1 MNRTETLQRLRK
13 KIAAGNPIVARFLKP
28 SAPVESSTTDLLALY
43 HTAQFQNS
51 ELIAGLL
58 PFGNAN
64 EIIKDLARSVFP
76 GLDEVPVL
84 AGVSSAD
91 PFRLIRIFL
100 KELQAIGFVGI
111 QNFPSVGII
120 DGPFRVHLESK
131 SSGYNKEVETIR
143 LAHELDLL
151 TAPLVFNATEAT
163 DMINA
168 GADILVINPPLQPFS
183 PTRGKHAP
191 PGDAIVSHLGSII
204 ETARSL
210 RDDIILLYNSY
221 RPADLD
227 TAASLLQACPGLNGY
242 WIAPVSELKTT

>member
-1 MNRTETLQRLRK
+1 MNRTGTLQRLRK
-13 KIAAGNPIVARFLKP
+13 KIATGNPIIARFFKP
-28 SAPVESSTTDLLALY
+28 SAPVNSSDTDLLSLY

-64 EIIKDLARSVFP
+64 EIVMDLARSVFP
-76 GLDEVPVL
+76 GHAKVPVL

-91 PFRLIRIFL
+91 PFRLIHIVL

-120 DGPFRVHLESK
+120 DGPFRSHLESK
-131 SSGYNKEVETIR
+131 SSGYNKEIEMIR

-151 TAPLVFNATEAT
+151 TAPLVFSATEAT
-163 DMINA
+163 DMTNA

-183 PTRGKHAP
+183 PAREKHVP
-191 PGDAIVSHLGSII
+191 SSDAIVSHLTGIV

-210 RDDIILLYNSY
+210 RDDIIILYNSY
-221 RPADLD
+221 RSADLD
-227 TAASLLQACPGLNGY
+227 AAASLIEDCPGLNGY
-242 WIAPVSELKTT
+242 WAAPVSELKTT

>member
-13 KIAAGNPIVARFLKP
+13 KIAVGNPIVARFFKP
-28 SAPVESSTTDLLALY
+28 SSPVEPSTTDLLALY
-43 HTAQFQNS
+43 HTAQFQNP
-51 ELIAGLL
+51 ELISGLL

-64 EIIKDLARSVFP
+64 EIVMDLAHSSFP
-76 GLDEVPVL
+76 RHGEVPVL

-131 SSGYNKEVETIR
+131 SSGYNKEVEMIR

-151 TAPLVFNATEAT
+151 TAPLVFNATEAEQ
-163 DMINA
+163 MINA
-168 GADILVINPPLQPFS
+168 GADILVINPPLQPFAL
-183 PTRGKHAP
+183 TREKHASSS
-191 PGDAIVSHLGSII
+191 DAIVSHLAGII

-210 RDDIILLYNSY
+210 RDDIIILYNSY
-221 RPADLD
+221 RPADLA
-227 TAASLLQACPGLNGY
+227 TAASILQTCPGLNGY
-242 WIAPVSELKTT
+242 WTAPVSEPKQF